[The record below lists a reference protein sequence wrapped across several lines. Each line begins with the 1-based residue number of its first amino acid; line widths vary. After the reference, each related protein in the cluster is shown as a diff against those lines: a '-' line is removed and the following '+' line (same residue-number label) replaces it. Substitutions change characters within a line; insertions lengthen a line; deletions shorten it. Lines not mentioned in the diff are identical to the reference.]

1 LGAVLRYADATSVA
15 VCAFVIAAA
24 AFDAVAHATVGT
36 AWLPVWYTLIGF
48 RLAGQPNSGQ
58 RHSGQA
64 EPESPDGLPARDSLS
79 QSFGQLI
86 EFVIHHFLLGS
97 LPFFRANERT
107 ERNLAQRMRQVV
119 TALSSERF
127 LERVTSLTRRDD
139 RIGLPSAVDA
149 SCSWMRCEDSP
160 AVAAP
165 PRLL

>member
-1 LGAVLRYADATSVA
+1 LGAVLRYADAALVT

-24 AFDAVAHATVGT
+24 AFDAVTHATVRT
-36 AWLPVWYTLIGF
+36 AWFPVWYTRIGF

-64 EPESPDGLPARDSLS
+64 EPESPEGLPPRDRLS
-79 QSFGQLI
+79 HSFGQLI
-86 EFVIHHFLLGS
+86 EFVIHHFLRGC

-107 ERNLAQRMRQVV
+107 VRDLAQRIRQVV
-119 TALSSERF
+119 TALSSERI
-127 LERVTSLTRRDD
+127 LEQVTSLTRRDD

-149 SCSWMRCEDSP
+149 SCSWMRREDSP

-165 PRLL
+165 PGVR